1 MPIDTSIYGNIQPV
15 KLDNPMTSYANA
27 LALQG
32 EQQKNSLF
40 PLQAQQ
46 MQLGLVKS
54 QQQNQL
60 LQQLFSNDG
69 SGQPAQSGQSSV
81 PGQSGTQMQ
90 LDSSGNVVGQT
101 SGTPSKGGINLN
113 VLNKLAATGFDTK
126 SLFDQYKYGMDG
138 VKRDAGAY
146 YKDPATGEVKYY
158 ADPKTG
164 LNINPTTNQV
174 TTLPGAAASQA
185 QLAGA
190 TSAATEGAK
199 LLPLGYVGQNG
210 RPVGGTVGQYLGD
223 QSGQQAAPQ
232 GQPGGFVPSPVALS
246 GDPVPPQALAIL
258 TQVAN
263 SRDPSQLQNLVANM
277 TAGIN
282 QMPDPQKRATAL
294 ANVQDEVQKIQ
305 QYWQQ
310 SQQPSQQS
318 GSPPVLQ
325 SASEAA
331 QAAAD
336 VQAKNAPELAY
347 ATDAAKALQ
356 AKGEHVGAQLS
367 ESQGLLQRIQ
377 ESRDALTKFQAG
389 GGMDTRVEMAKL
401 AQSIPGMPKSVV
413 DGIAGGSLSA
423 AQEFQKYAAQEAL
436 QTMQQALASDTG
448 KGAQGNRISM
458 QLFIK
463 NNPNIDTDP
472 NAIEKIFNFQTKLHN
487 ELLNKSDQLTKF
499 ISDPNTVKDPSVFDN
514 QYAHSQIN
522 SGNVQPKMTQGQAKG
537 TAPAPPAAGGT
548 IRVTNA
554 ADYGRV
560 PSGSTYMA
568 PDGTMRRKP

>member
-1 MPIDTSIYGNIQPV
+1 MPIDTSIYQNIQPV

-32 EQQKNSLF
+32 EIQKNSLF

-46 MQLGLVKS
+46 MQLGLIKS

-60 LQQLFSNDG
+60 LQQLFGDQNSGAG
-69 SGQPAQSGQSSV
+69 SQGGQPGA
-81 PGQSGTQMQ
+81 PGTGGAG
-90 LDSSGNVVGQT
+90 SSGGG
-101 SGTPSKGGINLN
+101 SAPSGINLN

-126 SLFDQYKYGMDG
+126 NLTDLYKYQTDG

-146 YKDPATGEVKYY
+146 YKDPDTGELKYY
-158 ADPKTG
+158 ADPSKG
-164 LNINPTTNQV
+164 LTINPATNQV
-174 TTLPGAAASQA
+174 TTLPGAAAAQG

-210 RPVGGTVGQYLGD
+210 RPIGGTVGGYLGEPA
-223 QSGQQAAPQ
+223 SGAASQ
-232 GQPGGFVPSPVALS
+232 PVAYQPPTV
-246 GDPVPPQALAIL
+246 GFDGQPVPPQTQQSLLALAQ
-258 TQVAN
+258 T
-263 SRDPSQLQNLVANM
+263 RDPEQLKNMYM
-277 TAGIN
+277 TAMDKIG
-282 QMPDPQKRATAL
+282 QLPDSTHKQALIQGLQTEAT
-294 ANVQDEVQKIQ
+294 KI
-305 QYWQQ
+305 YNSWQAPAQ
-310 SQQPSQQS
+310 GGAPGAGAQP
-318 GSPPVLQ
+318 GGAPVLQ

-336 VQAKNAPELAY
+336 VKARNEPGLAY
-347 ATDAAKALQ
+347 STDAAKALQ

-367 ESQGLLQRIQ
+367 EAQGLLQRIQ
-377 ESRDALTKFQAG
+377 ESRDALTKFKAG
-389 GGMDTRVEMAKL
+389 GGMDSRVEMAKM
-401 AQSIPGMPKSVV
+401 AQAIPGMPQSVV

-436 QTMQQALASDTG
+436 QTMQQSLASDTG

-472 NAIEKIFNFQTKLHN
+472 RAIEKIFNFQTKLHN
-487 ELLNKSDQLTKF
+487 ELLNKSDMLTKY
-499 ISDPNTVKDPSVFDN
+499 ISDPNTVKDPGAFDN
-514 QYAHSQIN
+514 MYAHSQVN

-537 TAPAPPAAGGT
+537 TMPAAQQAPATGGT
-548 IRVTNA
+548 LRVSNA
-554 ADYGRV
+554 ADYARV